1 MHDIFLICKLQ
12 ARNASLQ
19 NHLHNEKSG
28 KSCYS
33 YWVHPPTTWEVSV
46 ELPAFFLLIAHT
58 SQVTNNIF
66 YKVFLEQEKRIWGN
80 MKGNI
85 EKEIRLFHKRLQEM
99 I

>member
-19 NHLHNEKSG
+19 NHLHNVKYG
-28 KSCYS
+28 KSCYL

-46 ELPAFFLLIAHT
+46 ELPAFVLLIAHT

-66 YKVFLEQEKRIWGN
+66 YKVFLEQKKRIWGN
-80 MKGNI
+80 IKGNK